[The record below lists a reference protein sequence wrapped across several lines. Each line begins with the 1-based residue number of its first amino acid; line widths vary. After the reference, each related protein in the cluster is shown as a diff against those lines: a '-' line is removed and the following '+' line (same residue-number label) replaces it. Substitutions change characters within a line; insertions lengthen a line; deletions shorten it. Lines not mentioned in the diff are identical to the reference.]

1 MIDVVII
8 DDEVWVAK
16 MITQIIDWGAYGF
29 RIAGIFHDGEEGL
42 DGIRRLHPRLVLT
55 DIRMPGLT
63 GLDLIQTLSEESP
76 DIMFVIISG
85 YNDFEYAKSA
95 LTYGAIGYLLKP
107 IDETELKKVVLK
119 AKKQLVSE
127 ELKQRSE
134 LQIRDTMGH
143 TVEKLREQF
152 FINFILGLGDRSIA
166 LNRVNEDLKL
176 NFRTGSFQ
184 VVNLLL
190 EQKNCSKICID
201 LITKAIWEEI
211 RDTMGHTVEKLREQ
225 FFINFILGLGDRS
238 IALNRVNEDL
248 KLNFRTGSFQV
259 VNLLLEQ
266 KNCSKIC
273 IDLITKA
280 IWEVDLPTECCEM
293 VTLNP
298 RGDSILILNYTPE
311 QKNAIQQILDRF
323 FAVLLEK
330 RPPCGITMGV
340 GSVSGNFS
348 DICVSYQSAHEIA
361 MYRLLRGTNRVYS
374 ALKLPHTVS
383 ENTHTLD
390 LNHDISLKQ
399 AFQSGDLEAVQK
411 LTAQW
416 IQWYFTKAQQ
426 APQILIGGL
435 NHLLSLYQENA
446 PSGTRDW
453 KAYFLER
460 RDEIGA
466 ASSLQEVNLLLANA
480 AKTILDSREPD
491 SAASGQTAVQE
502 VLRYID
508 HHYMQDLSLSEVADM
523 VRLNP
528 NYFCEIFK
536 REAGVNFKE
545 YLVTKRI
552 EQAKQLLKSPS
563 YKLNEVA
570 EMVGYRDGKHF
581 GKAFKKLVGITPGA
595 YRKLMLGHE

>member
-176 NFRTGSFQ
+176 NFR
-184 VVNLLL
+184 V
-190 EQKNCSKICID
+190 
-201 LITKAIWEEI
+201 
-211 RDTMGHTVEKLREQ
+211 
-225 FFINFILGLGDRS
+225 
-238 IALNRVNEDL
+238 
-248 KLNFRTGSFQV
+248 GSFQV

-446 PSGTRDW
+446 PAGTRDW

-536 REAGVNFKE
+536 REAGINFKE

-552 EQAKQLLKSPS
+552 EQAKLLLKSPS